1 MTAHGTPIL
10 TTFAMARNSLLNVK
24 PIASIHDHASTT
36 VKLLLT
42 RTGAQ
47 RTPSTL
53 FPSVS
58 RTSKTHKMN
67 LLAPDDPPFYTINR
81 SVTKTPL
88 NDSTTVNITPTVFVT
103 ERFIV

>member
-1 MTAHGTPIL
+1 MDASKVSKKNDDGSKNTDFDHFCYGKKL
-10 TTFAMARNSLLNVK
+10 AMVIFSCIHDRRLSLNPFRNVK

-47 RTPSTL
+47 RTPSTS

-67 LLAPDDPPFYTINR
+67 LLAPMI
-81 SVTKTPL
+81 PL
-88 NDSTTVNITPTVFVT
+88 
-103 ERFIV
+103 FIL